1 MLRWIVGILFVRSIG
16 IYILGVIIAYFGML
30 NIAGNSFI
38 RFVGDWIVRIV
49 DMIIIIIMKDM

>member
-49 DMIIIIIMKDM
+49 DMIIIIIML